1 MTLDY
6 SFSAEELAGMREAQT
21 GHMLD
26 SCYLQAVT
34 QTFNTFGEE
43 VNSWADSGS
52 EIDCGLDMRPG
63 SEVRATNKTVVQYDA
78 VLRIAITE
86 LPTELKRVRVT
97 KRFGETLT
105 TALIYDIVS
114 PIQRGPSGFRIL
126 LNKVS
131 V

>member
-1 MTLDY
+1 MTFDFTAADLT
-6 SFSAEELAGMREAQT
+6 SMRSAQT
-21 GHMLD
+21 GHMMD
-26 SCYLQAVT
+26 SCYLQALT

-52 EIDCGLDMRPG
+52 EIDCGLDMSPG
-63 SEVRATNKTVVQYDA
+63 SETRGTDKTVVKYDA
-78 VLRIAITE
+78 ILRIAITE
-86 LPTELKRVRVT
+86 LPTELKRIRVT

-105 TALIYDIVS
+105 TPLIYDIVS

-131 V
+131 T